1 MHASILLAGA
11 LSASLIAAAPTW
23 PQLNQGAIDTDGAET
38 ISEYFNLLASKVEAG
53 QNMGVAPTCD
63 LTRAELPQSPEPLE
77 PPSEGL
83 ILKHV
88 AIGRGTQNYT
98 CDLSNS
104 TAVPVAAGA
113 VATLFNASCV
123 ASSYPDLLHLLPG
136 LSMRFDVPYP
146 YTPSE
151 APPHMG
157 PSDLA
162 VSGNHYFT
170 DLKTPFFDLLGL
182 GNIGCAKHSSVNAPG
197 SAPAGAGGEKAV
209 PWLKLSAKEGATGD
223 LREVYRVET
232 AGGSAPAT
240 CQGQAA
246 SFTVQY
252 AAQYWFFEGPA
263 PAA

>member
-63 LTRAELPQSPEPLE
+63 LTRAELPQCMTPSLGHESCQSFPQISCQPRLHEKTAPEPLE

-170 DLKTPFFDLLGL
+170 DLKTPFFDLIGL
-182 GNIGCAKHSSVNAPG
+182 GNIGFAKHSSVNATG
-197 SAPAGAGGEKAV
+197 SAPAGAG
-209 PWLKLSAKEGATGD
+209 
-223 LREVYRVET
+223 
-232 AGGSAPAT
+232 
-240 CQGQAA
+240 
-246 SFTVQY
+246 
-252 AAQYWFFEGPA
+252 
-263 PAA
+263 